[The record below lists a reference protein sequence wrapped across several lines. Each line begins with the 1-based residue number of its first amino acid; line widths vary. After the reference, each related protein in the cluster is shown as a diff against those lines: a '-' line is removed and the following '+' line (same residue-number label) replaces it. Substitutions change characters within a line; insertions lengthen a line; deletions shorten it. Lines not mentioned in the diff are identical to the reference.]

1 MDNGNAP
8 TLFRGES
15 PFDQA
20 CEVRADGSEFWS
32 GRALMPHMGYS
43 SWRNFLVPIE
53 RAMKAAANQG
63 HDVTSNF
70 AGSHKM
76 TATKPQE
83 DFELSRFAAYLVAMN
98 GDPNKREV
106 AAAQA
111 YFAIRTREAEAAPI
125 HQELTE
131 DEIVHRALAITT
143 RKVESLTAKVEEL
156 APAAAAWESLADA
169 EGDYSLR
176 EAAQILSRDPAINTG
191 QNRLAKS
198 LREVGLL
205 DRRGE
210 PYQSHINHVR
220 RRPTAYT
227 HPHTGEPKLSSQL
240 RITVSGLR
248 YLHGKLGGTR
258 PLRLDVETGSAGAL
272 A

>member
-1 MDNGNAP
+1 MNLFDNAQS
-8 TLFRGES
+8 LFDGLR
-15 PFDQA
+15 
-20 CEVRADGSEFWS
+20 EVRGDGTEFWS
-32 GRALMPHMGYS
+32 GRGLQPLMGYGT
-43 SWRNFLVPIE
+43 WERFKNPLE
-53 RAMKAAANQG
+53 RAMASARNQMD
-63 HDVTSNF
+63 DVSRDF
-70 AGSHKM
+70 RRSAKISG
-76 TATKPQE
+76 TKPME
-83 DFELSRFAAYLVAMN
+83 DYELSRFAAYLVAMN
-98 GDPNKREV
+98 GDPNKPEV

-111 YFAIRTREAEAAPI
+111 YFAIRTREAEAAPV
-125 HQELTE
+125 HQEMTE

-156 APAAAAWESLADA
+156 APAAAAWDSLADA

-198 LREVGLL
+198 LRELGVL

-248 YLHGKLGGTR
+248 YMHGKLGGTR

>member
-1 MDNGNAP
+1 MSELN
-8 TLFRGES
+8 LFDAEQS
-15 PFDQA
+15 PFDQIRQ
-20 CEVRADGSEFWS
+20 VRTDGTEFWS
-32 GRALMPHMGYS
+32 ARDLMPLLGYDRWDRVPEVVDRAKASAIASGHAASGLFRAS
-43 SWRNFLVPIE
+43 SEKSGGRPRENY
-53 RAMKAAANQG
+53 
-63 HDVTSNF
+63 
-70 AGSHKM
+70 
-76 TATKPQE
+76 
-83 DFELSRFAAYLVAMN
+83 ELARFACYLVAMN
-98 GDPNKREV
+98 GDPRKPEV

-111 YFAIRTREAEAAPI
+111 YFAIRTRQAEVAPVRR
-125 HQELTE
+125 ELTE

-156 APAAAAWESLADA
+156 EPAAAAWESLADA

-176 EAAQILSRDPAINTG
+176 EAAQILSRDPAISTG

-198 LREVGLL
+198 LRELGLL

-210 PYQSHINHVR
+210 PYQNHIQHVR

-240 RITVSGLR
+240 RITVSGVK

-258 PLRLDVETGSAGAL
+258 PLRLDIATGSVVVLG
-272 A
+272 

>member
-1 MDNGNAP
+1 MSELN
-8 TLFRGES
+8 LFDAEQS
-15 PFDQA
+15 PFDQIRQ
-20 CEVRADGSEFWS
+20 VRTDGTEFWS
-32 GRALMPHMGYS
+32 ARDLMPMLGYDR
-43 SWRNFLVPIE
+43 WENFEAAIN
-53 RAMKAAANQG
+53 RAEAAAIAQG
-63 HDVTSNF
+63 HDVITLF
-70 AGSHKM
+70 RDV
-76 TATKPQE
+76 TKKGVGRPQA
-83 DFELSRFAAYLVAMN
+83 DVELARFACYLVAMN
-98 GDPNKREV
+98 GDPRKTEV

-111 YFAIRTREAEAAPI
+111 YFAIRTREAEVAPVRR
-125 HQELTE
+125 ELTE

-143 RKVESLTAKVEEL
+143 RKVEALTATVAEL
-156 APAAAAWESLADA
+156 EPAAAAWESLADA
-169 EGDYSLR
+169 DGDYSLR

-210 PYQSHINHVR
+210 PYQSHIQHVR

-258 PLRLDVETGSAGAL
+258 PLRLDIETGSAVAL

>member
-1 MDNGNAP
+1 MTDSNALAP
-8 TLFRGES
+8 HGGES
-15 PFDQA
+15 PFDQLRQ
-20 CEVRADGSEFWS
+20 VRSDRTEFWS
-32 GRALMPHMGYS
+32 ARDLMPLLGYDR
-43 SWRNFLVPIE
+43 WDHVPAVIE
-53 RAMKAAANQG
+53 RAKASA
-63 HDVTSNF
+63 
-70 AGSHKM
+70 
-76 TATKPQE
+76 TATGHEADHLFRPSTEKSGGRPRE
-83 DFELSRFAAYLVAMN
+83 NYELARFACYLVAMN
-98 GDPNKREV
+98 GDPRKPEV
-106 AAAQA
+106 AAAQT
-111 YFAIRTREAEAAPI
+111 YFAIRTREAETRPASAALP
-125 HQELTE
+125 
-131 DEIVHRALAITT
+131 DRRALALMVIEAEDA
-143 RKVESLTAKVEEL
+143 RVLAEAKAAEL
-156 APAAAAWESLADA
+156 EPAAAAWESLADA

-258 PLRLDVETGSAGAL
+258 PLRLDVATASGAR